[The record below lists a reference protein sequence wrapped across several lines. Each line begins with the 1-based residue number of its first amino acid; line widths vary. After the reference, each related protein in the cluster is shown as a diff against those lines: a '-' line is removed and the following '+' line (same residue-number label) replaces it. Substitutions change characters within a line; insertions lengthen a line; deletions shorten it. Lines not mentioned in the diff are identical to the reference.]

1 MFELNLLNSVLFFS
15 GCLVGSTFCFCCN
28 NLCKSDLDIDENDS
42 EMQDIIDR
50 VRIANS
56 RQHIEL
62 DEPVQAEVM
71 IRPSAPDYIS
81 ADASYA
87 AGEELGHHVIQVD
100 ASHH

>member
-1 MFELNLLNSVLFFS
+1 MFELTLLDTVLFFS

-28 NLCKSDLDIDENDS
+28 NLCKSDLDIDEIDS
-42 EMQDIIDR
+42 EMQEIIDR
-50 VRIANS
+50 VRITNL
-56 RQHIEL
+56 RHNCEL
-62 DEPVQAEVM
+62 DQPVQADVM

-87 AGEELGHHVIQVD
+87 DEELDHHVIQVD